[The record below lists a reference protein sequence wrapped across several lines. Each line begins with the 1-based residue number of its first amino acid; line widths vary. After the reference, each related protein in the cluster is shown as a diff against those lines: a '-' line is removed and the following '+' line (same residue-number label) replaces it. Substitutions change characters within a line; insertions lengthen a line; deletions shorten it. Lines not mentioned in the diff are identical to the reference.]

1 MNNIHNNGEND
12 KSLSEGLD
20 KLGHAYEQLE
30 QNEPP
35 ELLDQA
41 ILNSAHRAVKTKPHW
56 MQFGWL
62 HGLTTAAVFVL
73 ALSIILDQRETAPV
87 YEDAL
92 RSSETTGLTRQ
103 KAAKKQPVGESK
115 FESFQLPGKEIGERR
130 QDMQQNMP
138 AAAAPAM
145 AEMESAPTEMAEQP
159 VLKLQRTR
167 YVSDDAAGKTD
178 SDDKDAPARE
188 LMLEEALMDELDL
201 MTATPQAGAIS
212 KQIRPVVA
220 AEPAASEAKSRART
234 ESEAEQR
241 LLAIIKLKQDGD
253 DSWATELE
261 SFKEDYPDYPLPDE
275 FTD

>member
-115 FESFQLPGKEIGERR
+115 FESSQLPGKEIGERR